1 MPFGKVY
8 VEHPDILRCAFDL
21 PALPNTI
28 SAPWDSWI
36 PRFDGKMKKLVLVG
50 IAGLCWVI
58 WNTRN
63 DACFRNIKEANK
75 NLLLWGTRLVDQ
87 VAREVFEAAR
97 GWNTMRRR
105 IAGWQK
111 KIVCSRCLGSWNGRN
126 LWCRFCAGVKDLFAV
141 ILCLAMTSF
150 WSC

>member
-58 WNTRN
+58 WNTWN
-63 DACFRNIKEANK
+63 DACFRNVRLNSPFGVVKKFCYCLNLWSVLQIKEANK

-105 IAGWQK
+105 IAG
-111 KIVCSRCLGSWNGRN
+111 
-126 LWCRFCAGVKDLFAV
+126 
-141 ILCLAMTSF
+141 
-150 WSC
+150 